1 MPTARSAPPT
11 TPMTMPEMAALE
23 RPSPLDEGE
32 AVTLTVEA
40 WMLYA
45 VRVEARATDGVV
57 SEVVAAVI

>member
-1 MPTARSAPPT
+1 MMMPV
-11 TPMTMPEMAALE
+11 MAALE
-23 RPSPLDEGE
+23 RPPPLDEGE
-32 AVTLTVEA
+32 AVTLAVTVEA